1 MSAVD
6 SLGFAVGLLG
16 WVLIGV
22 CLGVDQWRVSTLDG
36 SVITTS
42 TIYDNL
48 WKSCAS
54 DSTGVYNCR
63 DFLSLFALSDYVRAS
78 QALMIIS
85 ILMGFFAA
93 IITLFGLQCTLL
105 GNTDPIVKAKIATA
119 GGALFIVA
127 ALCAMVPVS
136 WYAYNVTVQFY
147 DPLYHGT
154 KYELGPGLY
163 IGWAG
168 GSLELIGGIC
178 LCLSCKAARGATGN
192 YTYRYRAPRST
203 PGAGTVSRKWTS
215 EVDNSSNYGK
225 NAYV

>member
-1 MSAVD
+1 MSALD
-6 SLGFAVGLLG
+6 SLGFLVGLAG
-16 WVLIGV
+16 WILIGV
-22 CLGVDQWRVSTLDG
+22 CLGVDQWKVSSLDG

-42 TIYDNL
+42 TIYANL

-63 DFLSLFALSDYVRAS
+63 DFLSLFGLSDYVRAS

-85 ILMGFFAA
+85 ILLGFFAGIA
-93 IITLFGLQCTLL
+93 SLFGLKCTLL
-105 GNTDPIVKAKIATA
+105 GNTDPIVKAKIATV

-147 DPLYHGT
+147 DPIYPGT
-154 KYELGPGLY
+154 KYELGAGLY

-168 GSLELIGGIC
+168 GSLELIGGIF
-178 LCLSCKAARGATGN
+178 LCLSCKSSTGVTGN
-192 YTYRYRAPRST
+192 YSYTYRAARST
-203 PGAGTVSRKWTS
+203 PAAMSKKLNS
-215 EVDNSSNYGK
+215 EMDNTSNYGK

>member
-1 MSAVD
+1 MSAGDTV
-6 SLGFAVGLLG
+6 SFLLGVAG
-16 WVLIGV
+16 WVLIAV
-22 CLGVDQWRVSTLDG
+22 CLGNEQWKVSTLDG

-42 TIYDNL
+42 TIYENL

-63 DFLSLFALSDYVRAS
+63 DFLSLFGLSDYVRAS

-85 ILMGFFAA
+85 IILGFFAA
-93 IITLFGLQCTLL
+93 IVSLFGLQCIQFGT
-105 GNTDPIVKAKIATA
+105 TDPVAKARMATA
-119 GGALFIVA
+119 GGSLYILA
-127 ALCAMVPVS
+127 ALCALVPVS
-136 WYAYNVTVQFY
+136 WYAFNITQQFY
-147 DPLYHGT
+147 DPIYPGT

-168 GSLELIGGIC
+168 ASLQLIGGIV
-178 LCLSCKAARGATGN
+178 LCLACRRTSGGTREYSYN
-192 YTYRYRAPRST
+192 YRAPRSMV
-203 PGAGTVSRKWTS
+203 GRVSKNYAS

>member
-1 MSAVD
+1 MSAGDTV
-6 SLGFAVGLLG
+6 SFLLGVAG
-16 WVLIGV
+16 WVLIAV
-22 CLGVDQWRVSTLDG
+22 CLGDEQWKVSTLDG

-42 TIYDNL
+42 TIYENL

-63 DFLSLFALSDYVRAS
+63 NFLSLFGLSDYVRAS

-85 ILMGFFAA
+85 ILLGFFAS
-93 IITLFGLQCTLL
+93 IVTIFGLQCVKF
-105 GNTDPIVKAKIATA
+105 GATDPVAKAKIASA
-119 GGALFIVA
+119 GGALFILA

-136 WYAYNVTVQFY
+136 WYAFNITQQFY
-147 DPLYHGT
+147 DPLYPGT
-154 KYELGPGLY
+154 KFELGPGLY

-168 GSLELIGGIC
+168 ASLQLIGGIC
-178 LCLSCKAARGATGN
+178 LCLACRKASGVTGE
-192 YTYRYRAPRST
+192 YSYKYRASRSAM
-203 PGAGTVSRKWTS
+203 GAASRNYTS